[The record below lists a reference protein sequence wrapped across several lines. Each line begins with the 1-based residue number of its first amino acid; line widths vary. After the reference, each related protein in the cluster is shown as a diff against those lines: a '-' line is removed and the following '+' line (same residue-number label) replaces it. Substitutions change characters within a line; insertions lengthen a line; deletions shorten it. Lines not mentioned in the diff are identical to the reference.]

1 MIWAIFA
8 LFLGMFGVA
17 IMFTP
22 GAFIPVNR
30 FAKIGIG
37 VFLIILA
44 IVVIANDYSWAIMMR

>member
-17 IMFTP
+17 VMLLP
-22 GAFIPVNR
+22 GVPGNR
-30 FAKIGIG
+30 FTKIGIG

-44 IVVIANDYSWAIMMR
+44 IVIIANDYSWAIMMR